1 MSILKKPDPLK
12 ELQAIREL
20 IDRLFQD
27 RLKGG
32 TEPVELEPLMPA
44 VDLWETEDEVVLEA
58 ELPGVNPNDVVVE
71 VKGKTVSIRG
81 ERKAAPATGV
91 VQTVHRLERENG
103 SFHRAFTLSKT
114 VDRFDVETSEKDGIL
129 QVRLSKSGSKGLKK
143 KG

>member
-1 MSILKKPDPLK
+1 VSILKKPDPIK

-27 RLKGG
+27 RLKAGA
-32 TEPVELEPLMPA
+32 EPAELEPLVPP
-44 VDLWETEDEVVLEA
+44 VDLWETEDEVLLEA
-58 ELPGVNPNDVVVE
+58 ELPGVDAGDVVVE
-71 VKGKTVSIRG
+71 VKGKSVSIRG

-103 SFHRAFTLSKT
+103 SFHRTFTLSKS
-114 VDRFDVETSEKDGIL
+114 VDRYDVETSEKDGIL
-129 QVRLSKSGSKGLKK
+129 QVRLSKSGSKGRKK